1 MPTLYDHPA
10 SANAYKPRL
19 LLSHLGLPY
28 ERVIVDIFGPGRGD
42 VLLPLSAIG
51 RVPVWETD
59 EGERIAESAAIL
71 GFLAEGS
78 RYLPDDRLARA
89 RVWQWLSFE
98 QNVIE
103 AHIAVL
109 RFMKLTG
116 RATGRE
122 EVVRFLTRGGQ
133 GGLEALERRL
143 SDAPFAA
150 GDGYTIADMALY
162 AYVHVAPEAGFELG
176 PAVREWVA
184 RVESQPGFVEDL
196 EPFPPPAG

>member
-1 MPTLYDHPA
+1 MATLYDHPA

-42 VLLPLSAIG
+42 VLLPLSPIG

-71 GFLAEGS
+71 AFLAEDS
-78 RYLPDDRLARA
+78 AYLPADRLARA
-89 RVWQWLSFE
+89 RVWQWLAFE
-98 QNVIE
+98 QNVVE
-103 AHIAVL
+103 ANIAVL

-116 RATGRE
+116 RADGRE
-122 EVVRFLTRGGQ
+122 EVVRFLLRGGR

-143 SDAPFAA
+143 SQAPFAA

-162 AYVHVAPEAGFELG
+162 AYVHVAPEAGFELS
-176 PAVREWVA
+176 PAVREWLG
-184 RVESQPGFVEDL
+184 RVEAQPGFVEDL
-196 EPFPPPAG
+196 EPFPSSSG

>member
-1 MPTLYDHPA
+1 LPILYDHPA

-28 ERVIVDIFGPGRGD
+28 ERVVVDIFGPDRAD
-42 VLLPLSAIG
+42 VLLPLSPIG

-59 EGERIAESAAIL
+59 DGSRIAESAAIL
-71 GFLAEGS
+71 SFLAEGS
-78 RYLPDDRLARA
+78 AYLPDDRLARA
-89 RVWQWLSFE
+89 CVWQWLAFE

-103 AHIAVL
+103 ANIAVL

-116 RATGRE
+116 RASGRE
-122 EVVRFLTRGGQ
+122 EVVRFLVRGGQ
-133 GGLEALERRL
+133 GGLDALERRL
-143 SDAPFAA
+143 SDSEFAA

-162 AYVHVAPEAGFELG
+162 AYAHVAPDAGFELG
-176 PAVREWVA
+176 GAIREWIA

-196 EPFPPPAG
+196 EPFPSLTG